1 MFEDWVIPEKIQI
14 WEGSEGG
21 WGVGGEDILYFSQNP
36 LEIFTFV
43 TLPVEKNFHLWKF
56 WKLVWHPLEILR
68 SKTKI
73 HGNSTRFFLEHP
85 WKFHFFFSWT
95 LEFSYAIFS
104 IPLKIPSG
112 ISIDLGFW
120 MAFEFSKILWNFQ
133 GWSFIFCRISKSKV
147 TKLKILGIFSKKYFL
162 NLPCLDFFWNSS
174 LFDYFGFDWDLQKLT
189 II

>member
-1 MFEDWVIPEKIQI
+1 MTCAMLCLRIGLSQKKSKY
-14 WEGSEGG
+14 GRGANGG
-21 WGVGGEDILYFSQNP
+21 GGGGEDILYFSQNP

-56 WKLVWHPLEILR
+56 WKLVWHPLEIVR
-68 SKTKI
+68 SKTKT

-95 LEFSYAIFS
+95 LEFSYAISS

-120 MAFEFSKILWNFQ
+120 MAFEFPRGVAKYC
-133 GWSFIFCRISKSKV
+133 GISRGEA
-147 TKLKILGIFSKKYFL
+147 LFSAEFPRVK
-162 NLPCLDFFWNSS
+162 WQS
-174 LFDYFGFDWDLQKLT
+174 
-189 II
+189 